1 MTVPAENSK
10 RTAKENTVV
19 AIPTVIVLLETQV
32 RYIRLTY
39 IAECLPRRGQ
49 AQQLPQ
55 EELFVMTYSRRNS
68 TDEQQEAC
76 QTAKQIT
83 AICGQFHI
91 TLDPIDWQQF
101 GMWAPVK
108 VNTIEIA
115 SLLDLGKRDP
125 DDIVRQV
132 QIKLFALA
140 ALETLHSRQ
149 DLKAFIWSPVDV
161 VQPQA
166 FLSLWIITLET
177 DERIPIVES
186 IRNGQR
192 VYEPYPFD
200 ADDRQQLATLFGP
213 MNEGEHHLGDTVTIR
228 ERDRQYTGEI
238 IYIIPP
244 GKLFTS
250 RKYASRGYHTISGT
264 TYTDDVVARYI
275 VDCNDGFPHIVHQ
288 SQVIQ

>member
-1 MTVPAENSK
+1 
-10 RTAKENTVV
+10 
-19 AIPTVIVLLETQV
+19 
-32 RYIRLTY
+32 
-39 IAECLPRRGQ
+39 
-49 AQQLPQ
+49 
-55 EELFVMTYSRRNS
+55 MTYSRRNS
-68 TDEQQEAC
+68 ADEQQEAC
-76 QTAKQIT
+76 QKARQIT

-108 VNTIEIA
+108 VNNVEIA
-115 SLLDLGKRDP
+115 SLLELKQRDS
-125 DDIVRQV
+125 DDILRQV
-132 QIKLFALA
+132 QIKLFAHA
-140 ALETLHSRQ
+140 ALETLHSRPG
-149 DLKAFIWSPVDV
+149 LKALMWNPVDV
-161 VQPQA
+161 VLPQA

-200 ADDRQQLATLFGP
+200 ADDGQQLATLFGP

-228 ERDRQYTGEI
+228 ERERQYTGEI